1 MAVKLLLYTTVLF
14 AGMMVFLLLKE
25 PYTLKAKGS
34 GANNPPDIEL
44 FNARNFQ
51 IKPEGVESIVN
62 SKRVE
67 RYKDFDKLYSIDATH
82 KTQAGLIGILT
93 SNEAFLKNGVIVFL
107 KNSHYARSDGVSLD
121 GEEIVY
127 DTQKETL
134 ASEKPFVFTQSQS
147 RSHGLS
153 FVYQMKEGTISANTI
168 HSFIQTG
175 KK

>member
-1 MAVKLLLYTTVLF
+1 VAVKLLLYTTVLF

-34 GANNPPDIEL
+34 GTNNPPDIEL

-51 IKPEGVESIVN
+51 IKPEGVESIVT

-107 KNSHYARSDGVSLD
+107 KNSHYARSDGVALD

-127 DTQKETL
+127 DTKKETL